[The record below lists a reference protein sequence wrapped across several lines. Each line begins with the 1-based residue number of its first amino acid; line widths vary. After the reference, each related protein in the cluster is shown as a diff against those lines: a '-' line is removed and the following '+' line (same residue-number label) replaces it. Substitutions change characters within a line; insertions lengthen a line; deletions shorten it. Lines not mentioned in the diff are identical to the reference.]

1 MENLKIWAATLIV
14 FSVIILLYRMLFPKG
29 NIQKA
34 GETVIALLMVFLMI
48 RPVFSLLS
56 KENGGIDGFADYDL
70 FTKSEDTQENKVLED
85 TIQNQLASNGILV
98 ESVSVDASLDAENY
112 LVIRSVEITAPDSA
126 NEQAI
131 YDCLQTA
138 YQIPKEIISIRKE

>member
-1 MENLKIWAATLIV
+1 MENLKTWAATLIV

-48 RPVFSLLS
+48 KPIFSLLS

-85 TIQNQLASNGILV
+85 TIQNQLAAAGISV

>member
-1 MENLKIWAATLIV
+1 MENLKTWAATLIV

-48 RPVFSLLS
+48 KPVFSLLS
-56 KENGGIDGFADYDL
+56 KENGKLDGFADYDL

-112 LVIRSVEITAPDSA
+112 LVIRSVEIIAPDSA

>member
-1 MENLKIWAATLIV
+1 MENLKTWAATLIV

-48 RPVFSLLS
+48 KPVFSFLS
-56 KENGGIDGFADYDL
+56 KENG
-70 FTKSEDTQENKVLED
+70 K
-85 TIQNQLASNGILV
+85 LANGILV

-112 LVIRSVEITAPDSA
+112 LVIRSVEITAPDSED
-126 NEQAI
+126 EQAI

>member
-1 MENLKIWAATLIV
+1 MENLKTWAATLIV

-48 RPVFSLLS
+48 KPVFSLLS
-56 KENGGIDGFADYDL
+56 NENGKLDSFADYDF
-70 FTKSEDTQENKVLED
+70 FTESEDTQENKVLED
-85 TIQNQLASNGILV
+85 TIQNQLASNGISV

-112 LVIRSVEITAPDSA
+112 LVIRSVEINASETEDV
-126 NEQAI
+126 QAI
-131 YDCLQTA
+131 YDCLQSA
-138 YQIPKEIISIRKE
+138 FRIPQEIISVRKE

>member
-48 RPVFSLLS
+48 RPVFSLFS
-56 KENGGIDGFADYDL
+56 NENGKLDDFADYDF
-70 FTKSEDTQENKVLED
+70 FTQSEDTQENKVLED
-85 TIQNQLASNGILV
+85 TIQNQLASNGISV

-112 LVIRSVEITAPDSA
+112 LVIRGVEILAPEAEDA
-126 NEQAI
+126 QAI
-131 YDCLQTA
+131 YECLKTA
-138 YQIPKEIISIRKE
+138 FQIPQEIISVRKE